1 LNQFSFQLLREE
13 GNVLRHITMGQVFHV
28 ATLVLSQLQ
37 EQTGELNA
45 DLLIATLR
53 GATAL
58 YKSKLNRP

>member
-1 LNQFSFQLLREE
+1 M
-13 GNVLRHITMGQVFHV
+13 RHITMGQVFHV